1 MTWFFRTHRAV
12 LVHAEA
18 IEESEPGLLVGESVE
33 DARRRQIHMEVLM
46 GSTSISDWW
55 FGTMEFY
62 DFPLNVIIPTDK
74 LHFSEGLK
82 PPSMSI
88 NVKHNW
94 ILNGNRDTICGVLV
108 IFQRE
113 KNRTTWRMFPAM

>member
-1 MTWFFRTHRAV
+1 M
-12 LVHAEA
+12 LVHVEA

-62 DFPLNVIIPTDK
+62 DFP
-74 LHFSEGLK
+74 FSWECHH
-82 PPSMSI
+82 P
-88 NVKHNW
+88 N
-94 ILNGNRDTICGVLV
+94 
-108 IFQRE
+108 
-113 KNRTTWRMFPAM
+113 